1 MEEQEKLYVSH
12 TRLTLG
18 GEWHDGYVI
27 YADGGHH
34 QPIDLGLTMEGCLS
48 LQRENAGLAAGE
60 DGDIYETLS
69 FDESD
74 RTWHLSNVDDCEV
87 EVDKSFE
94 VDGIELWAIGH
105 ELGYGWEAEEW
116 LERSEALRA

>member
-1 MEEQEKLYVSH
+1 MEEQEKRYVSH

-34 QPIDLGLTMEGCLS
+34 QPIDLGLTLEGCLS
-48 LQRENAGLAAGE
+48 LQRESAKLAE
-60 DGDIYETLS
+60 SDPDLYETLS

-74 RTWHLSNVDDCEV
+74 RTWHLSNSDDGEV
-87 EVDKSFE
+87 EVDERFE

-116 LERSEALRA
+116 LAHSEALRA

>member
-1 MEEQEKLYVSH
+1 MAGQEKHFTSH

-18 GEWHDGYVI
+18 GGWHDGYVI

-48 LQRENAGLAAGE
+48 FQRENAGLAAGE

-74 RTWHLSNVDDCEV
+74 RTWHLSNVDDGEV
-87 EVDKSFE
+87 EVDERFE
-94 VDGIELWAIGH
+94 ADGIELWAIGH

-116 LERSEALRA
+116 LARSEALRA